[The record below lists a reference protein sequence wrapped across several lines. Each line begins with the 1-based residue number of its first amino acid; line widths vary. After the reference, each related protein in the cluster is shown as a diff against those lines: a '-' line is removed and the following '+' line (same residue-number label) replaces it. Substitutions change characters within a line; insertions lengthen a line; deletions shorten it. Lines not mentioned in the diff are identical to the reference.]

1 MANQQPSYAPALLAL
16 GAGIAS
22 HLFYFRIGEH
32 HMLPVVYIQLFT
44 LACAVGAVYLVSF
57 AEAPTFNAVVTV
69 SGLASCWLVG
79 VFGSLLTYRSV
90 SSFTIVPLRLT
101 TA

>member
-1 MANQQPSYAPALLAL
+1 MANHQSSYGTALLAL

-44 LACAVGAVYLVSF
+44 LAGAVGAVYLVNF
-57 AEAPTFNAVVTV
+57 AEATTFNAIINV
-69 SGLASCWLVG
+69 SALAGSWLIG
-79 VFGSLLTYRSV
+79 VFGSLLTYR
-90 SSFTIVPLRLT
+90 
-101 TA
+101 